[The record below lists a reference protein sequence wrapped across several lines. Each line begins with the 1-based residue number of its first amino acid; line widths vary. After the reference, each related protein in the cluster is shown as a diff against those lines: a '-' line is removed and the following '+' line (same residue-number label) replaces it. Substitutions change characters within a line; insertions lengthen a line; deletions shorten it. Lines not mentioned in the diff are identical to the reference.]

1 MTIKPRTMSLILLDF
16 ARGRGELRSMFD
28 PWAPENSVLREKVI
42 EHVFLAELSRALLL
56 KTRIPFEVLRSEFDA
71 NGYDLVV
78 EAGGV
83 LRHIQLK
90 AGRLGGKRANVDINT
105 ALSGKPGGCVVWMMV
120 DETTLKLGPFYWLG
134 GAPGE
139 PLPPLGDKVGRHTKG
154 DATGVKAL
162 RPGMRVIPKGQFTRL
177 ETIEQVA
184 EKLFGAP
191 VTDELERLRR
201 HLADRGTEPLPIG
214 PEHDWLDVVRAG
226 RFSAIPPDI
235 DWEGSAHFAHLI
247 DGFVL
252 AREMGIDDPYAF
264 ADDALA
270 DARLSGHWRGSPAR
284 LWLALFMEHR
294 RWRQSDADPG
304 PDVVALLDRL
314 VRALT
319 SSLTQ
324 QVDGALEGLNALQG
338 ATP

>member
-16 ARGRGELRSMFD
+16 AGGRSELRSMFD

-56 KTRIPFEVLRSEFDA
+56 KSRIPFEVLRSEFDA

-78 EAGGV
+78 EAGGI

-90 AGRLGGKRANVDINT
+90 AGRLGGKRANVGINT

-120 DETTLKLGPFYWLG
+120 DEATLKLGPFYWLG

-139 PLPPLGDKVGRHTKG
+139 PLPSLGDKVARHTKG
-154 DATGVKAL
+154 DSTGVKAF
-162 RPGMRVIPKGQFTRL
+162 RPGMRVVRKGQFTRL

-184 EKLFGAP
+184 ERLFGSP
-191 VTDELERLRR
+191 LTDGLEHLRHR
-201 HLADRGTEPLPIG
+201 LADRGAEPLLTG
-214 PEHDWLDVVRAG
+214 PEHDWLAAVSG
-226 RFSAIPPDI
+226 GQFSAIPTDL

-252 AREMGIDDPYAF
+252 AGEMGVDDPYAF
-264 ADDALA
+264 ANGTLA
-270 DARLSGHWRGSPAR
+270 DAQATGHWRGSPAR

-294 RWRQSDADPG
+294 RWRQSDSEPG
-304 PDVVALLDRL
+304 REAVALLDRL
-314 VRALT
+314 VATLVA
-319 SSLTQ
+319 SLPR
-324 QVDGALEGLNALQG
+324 V
-338 ATP
+338 

>member
-1 MTIKPRTMSLILLDF
+1 
-16 ARGRGELRSMFD
+16 MFD

-56 KTRIPFEVLRSEFDA
+56 NTRIPFEVLRSEFDA

-78 EAGGV
+78 EAVGV

-90 AGRLGGKRANVDINT
+90 AGRLGGKRAKVDINT

-139 PLPPLGDKVGRHTKG
+139 PLPSLGDKVGRHTKG
-154 DATGVKAL
+154 DSAGVKAF
-162 RPGMRVIPKGQFTRL
+162 RPGMRVVPKGRFTRL
-177 ETIEQVA
+177 EAIEQVA
-184 EKLFGAP
+184 EKLFGP
-191 VTDELERLRR
+191 PLTDELERLRR
-201 HLADRGTEPLPIG
+201 HLADRGAEPLPIG
-214 PEHDWLDVVRAG
+214 PEHDWLPAVRG
-226 RFSAIPPDI
+226 GQFSAIPTDL

-252 AREMGIDDPYAF
+252 AAEIGVAEPYAF
-264 ADDALA
+264 ADGALA
-270 DARLSGHWRGSPAR
+270 DAQATGHWRGSAPR

-294 RWRQSDADPG
+294 RWRQSDIEPG
-304 PDVVALLDRL
+304 PDVVALLDGL
-314 VRALT
+314 VRALM

-324 QVDGALEGLNALQG
+324 RVDGALEGLNALQG

>member
-16 ARGRGELRSMFD
+16 AGDRSELRSMFD
-28 PWAPENSVLREKVI
+28 PWAAQNSVLREKVI

-71 NGYDLVV
+71 SGYDLVV
-78 EAGGV
+78 EAGGI

-120 DETTLKLGPFYWLG
+120 DEVTLKLGPFYWFG

-139 PLPPLGDKVGRHTKG
+139 PLPSLGDRVGRHTKG
-154 DATGVKAL
+154 DATGVKAF
-162 RPGMRVIPKGQFTRL
+162 RPGIRLVPKGRFARL

-191 VTDELERLRR
+191 VTDELECLRR
-201 HLADRGTEPLPIG
+201 HLADRGAEPLPIS
-214 PEHDWLDVVRAG
+214 PEHDWLAAVRSG
-226 RFSAIPPDI
+226 QFDAIPANL
-235 DWEGSAHFAHLI
+235 DWEGAAHFAHLI

-252 AREMGIDDPYAF
+252 AREMGIEDPYAF
-264 ADDALA
+264 ADGAFGDANA
-270 DARLSGHWRGSPAR
+270 TGHWRGSPAR

-304 PDVVALLDRL
+304 PDVVVLLDHL
-314 VRALT
+314 VRALRL
-319 SSLTQ
+319 SLTQ
-324 QVDGALEGLNALQG
+324 RADDALEGPKALQG
-338 ATP
+338 AIP

>member
-16 ARGRGELRSMFD
+16 AGDRSELRYMFD

-105 ALSGKPGGCVVWMMV
+105 ALSSKPGGCVVWMMV
-120 DETTLKLGPFYWLG
+120 DEATLKLGPFYWFG

-139 PLPPLGDKVGRHTKG
+139 PLPPPGDRVGRHTKG
-154 DATGVKAL
+154 DANGLKAF
-162 RPGMRVIPKGQFTRL
+162 RPGMRVIPKGRFKRL

-184 EKLFGAP
+184 ATLFGAS
-191 VTDELERLRR
+191 VTDERGLLMR
-201 HLADRGTEPLPIG
+201 HLAERRAEPLPAG
-214 PEHDWLDVVRAG
+214 PEHDWLTAVRAG
-226 RFSAIPPDI
+226 QFSAIPTNLE
-235 DWEGSAHFAHLI
+235 WEGSAHLAHLI

-252 AREMGIDDPYAF
+252 AREMGIDDPYVF
-264 ADDALA
+264 ADGSLA
-270 DARLSGHWRGSPAR
+270 DAQATGVWRGSPAR

-294 RWRQSDADPG
+294 RWRQSGIEPG
-304 PDVVALLDRL
+304 PDVVVLLDRL

-319 SSLTQ
+319 FSLTQ
-324 QVDGALEGLNALQG
+324 RVDGALQSPTALQG
-338 ATP
+338 AFP

>member
-1 MTIKPRTMSLILLDF
+1 
-16 ARGRGELRSMFD
+16 MFD

-56 KTRIPFEVLRSEFDA
+56 NTRITFEVLRSEFDA

-78 EAGGV
+78 EAGGI

-90 AGRLGGKRANVDINT
+90 AGRLGGKRANVGINT
-105 ALSGKPGGCVVWMMV
+105 ALSDKPGGCVVWMMV
-120 DETTLKLGPFYWLG
+120 DEATLKLGPFYWFG

-139 PLPPLGDKVGRHTKG
+139 ALPPLGDRVGRHTKG
-154 DATGVKAL
+154 DATGLKAL
-162 RPGMRVIPKGQFTRL
+162 RPGIRIIPKGRFTRL

-184 EKLFGAP
+184 ERLFGAP
-191 VTDELERLRR
+191 VTEELERLRR
-201 HLADRGTEPLPIG
+201 HLASRSAEPLPTG
-214 PEHDWLDVVRAG
+214 PEHDWLAAVRGG
-226 RFSAIPPDI
+226 RFSALPAHL
-235 DWEGSAHFAHLI
+235 DWERSAHFAHLI

-252 AREMGIDDPYAF
+252 AGQIGIDDPYAF

-270 DARLSGHWRGSPAR
+270 DAQATGHWRGSPAR

-294 RWRQSDADPG
+294 RWRQSDIEPG
-304 PDVVALLDRL
+304 HDVVAPLDRL
-314 VRALT
+314 VGALT

-324 QVDGALEGLNALQG
+324 PVDGALEGLNALQG
-338 ATP
+338 AAP

>member
-1 MTIKPRTMSLILLDF
+1 
-16 ARGRGELRSMFD
+16 MFD

-56 KTRIPFEVLRSEFDA
+56 NTRIPFEVLRSEFDA
-71 NGYDLVV
+71 NGYDLAV
-78 EAGGV
+78 EAGGI

-90 AGRLGGKRANVDINT
+90 AGRLGGKRANVGINT
-105 ALSGKPGGCVVWMMV
+105 ALSSKPGGCVVWMMV
-120 DETTLKLGPFYWLG
+120 DESTLELGPFYWLG

-139 PLPPLGDKVGRHTKG
+139 PLPPLGDRVGRHTKG
-154 DATGVKAL
+154 DASGVKAF
-162 RPGMRVIPKGQFTRL
+162 RPGMRVVSKGQFTRL

-184 EKLFGAP
+184 ERLFGAP

-201 HLADRGTEPLPIG
+201 HLADRGAEPLPTG
-214 PEHDWLDVVRAG
+214 PEHDWLAAVRG
-226 RFSAIPPDI
+226 GQFRAIPTNLN
-235 DWEGSAHFAHLI
+235 WERSAHFAHLI

-252 AREMGIDDPYAF
+252 AGEMGIDDAYAF
-264 ADDALA
+264 ADEALA
-270 DARLSGHWRGSPAR
+270 DAQTTGCWRGSPAR
-284 LWLALFMEHR
+284 FWLALFMEHR

-304 PDVVALLDRL
+304 PDVVDLLDRL

-324 QVDGALEGLNALQG
+324 PVDGALEGLNALQG

>member
-1 MTIKPRTMSLILLDF
+1 MSLILLDF
-16 ARGRGELRSMFD
+16 AGSRSELRSMFD

-78 EAGGV
+78 EAGGI

-120 DETTLKLGPFYWLG
+120 DESSLKLGPFFWLG

-139 PLPPLGDKVGRHTKG
+139 PLPPLGDKIGRHSKG
-154 DATGVKAL
+154 DATGVKAF
-162 RPGMRVIPKGQFTRL
+162 RPGIRVVPKGRFTRL
-177 ETIEQVA
+177 ETIDEVA

-201 HLADRGTEPLPIG
+201 HLADRRAEPLPTG
-214 PEHDWLDVVRAG
+214 PEHDWLAAVRAG
-226 RFSAIPPDI
+226 QFDAIPASLG
-235 DWEGSAHFAHLI
+235 WERSAHFAHLI

-252 AREMGIDDPYAF
+252 AGQIGIDDPYAF
-264 ADDALA
+264 ADGALA
-270 DARLSGHWRGSPAR
+270 DAQATGHWRGSPAR

-294 RWRQSDADPG
+294 RWRQSDIEPG

-314 VRALT
+314 VGALT

-324 QVDGALEGLNALQG
+324 PADGALEGLIALQG
-338 ATP
+338 AAP

>member
-1 MTIKPRTMSLILLDF
+1 
-16 ARGRGELRSMFD
+16 MFD
-28 PWAPENSVLREKVI
+28 PWAPANSVLREKVI

-78 EAGGV
+78 EAGGI

-90 AGRLGGKRANVDINT
+90 AGRLGGKRANVDINA
-105 ALSGKPGGCVVWMMV
+105 ALSSKPGGCVVWMMV
-120 DETTLKLGPFYWLG
+120 DEASLQLGPFYWFG

-139 PLPPLGDKVGRHTKG
+139 PLPPLGDKIGRHTKG
-154 DATGVKAL
+154 DATGVKAF
-162 RPGMRVIPKGQFTRL
+162 RPALRVIPKGRFTRL

-201 HLADRGTEPLPIG
+201 HLADRGTEPLPTG
-214 PEHDWLDVVRAG
+214 PGHDWLAAVRG
-226 RFSAIPPDI
+226 GQFSASPTDL
-235 DWEGSAHFAHLI
+235 DWERSAHFAHLI

-252 AREMGIDDPYAF
+252 AGEIGIDDPYAF
-264 ADDALA
+264 ADGALA
-270 DARLSGHWRGSPAR
+270 NARLSGRWRGSPAR

-319 SSLTQ
+319 SSLT
-324 QVDGALEGLNALQG
+324 
-338 ATP
+338 